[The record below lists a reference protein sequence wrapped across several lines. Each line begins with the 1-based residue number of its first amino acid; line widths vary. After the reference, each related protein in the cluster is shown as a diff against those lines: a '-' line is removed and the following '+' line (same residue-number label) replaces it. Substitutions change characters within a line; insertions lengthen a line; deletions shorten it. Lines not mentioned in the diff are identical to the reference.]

1 MIELRSVAKQFGAR
15 TALAPLDLRV
25 APGEIVALVGPNG
38 AGKSTCLR
46 IVAGI
51 IAPSVGTATV
61 DGRDVA
67 RDGIAARRRVGYLS
81 QRLGVPAGTV
91 IADLLALVAA
101 VRGVSHADAVAA
113 IHDAGLADRLG
124 APLAELSGGQRQRV
138 MLTLATLGD
147 VGALLLD
154 EPSISLDTEGADEVR
169 EAIRAAQRR
178 GAAVLFASHYLHD
191 VALLAD
197 RIVVMVDGRITA
209 QGSLAELA
217 AVAGVRWVG
226 RDDVVDPPIERI
238 YRVLVRQGRGHET
251 MKLVRGDAA

>member
-1 MIELRSVAKQFGAR
+1 MIDLRGIAKHFGAR
-15 TALAPLDLRV
+15 SALAPLDLRV

-46 IVAGI
+46 IVAGV

-61 DGRDVA
+61 DGRDVVG
-67 RDGIAARRRVGYLS
+67 DGIAARRRLGYLS

-91 IADLLALVAA
+91 VADLVALVAA
-101 VRGVSHADAVAA
+101 VRGVPRADAIAA
-113 IHDAGLADRLG
+113 VGDAGLADRLG
-124 APLAELSGGQRQRV
+124 ATLAELSGGQRQRL
-138 MLTLATLGD
+138 MLALATLGD

-169 EAIRAAQRR
+169 DAIRAAQTR

-197 RIVVMVDGRITA
+197 RIVVMVDGRVTA
-209 QGSLAELA
+209 QGSLPDLA
-217 AVAGVRWVG
+217 AAAGVHWGV
-226 RDDVVDPPIERI
+226 RDEMLDPPIERI
-238 YRVLVRQGRGHET
+238 YRVLVRRGRGTET
-251 MKLVRGDAA
+251 LRMVRGDAA